1 VDFNLNEYAVKGAKG
16 HHIFVFW
23 RSGLDRQKKN
33 DSRRQIVIAG

>member
-23 RSGLDRQKKN
+23 RSGLDRQKKKMILE
-33 DSRRQIVIAG
+33 DKLS